1 MIINYEFV
9 ENELAPE
16 MVLDLQFRFSTRRPS
31 PVLLLFPDIL
41 FRYTKHRESLLKWEI
56 SNRLHRLLHGLP
68 RIMASYFDWNDS

>member
-16 MVLDLQFRFSTRRPS
+16 MVLDLQFRFSARRPS

-41 FRYTKHRESLLKWEI
+41 F
-56 SNRLHRLLHGLP
+56 
-68 RIMASYFDWNDS
+68 